1 MEEVHVCK
9 PFTFP
14 GSTSSFSPKPANNE
28 VNTFPNM
35 EDEEDDVVFAVL
47 SIQREGI
54 LAFLARP
61 LVDNVKGFVTNA
73 LAGRII
79 IVAMQM
85 TIEYVIRLESSIYNG
100 DENDGFGARWCC
112 VGPFPACLLLIVFP
126 SPKTSSSSSSSIL
139 SQSLRK
145 EEEKRRGEERRG
157 EER

>member
-1 MEEVHVCK
+1 M
-9 PFTFP
+9 
-14 GSTSSFSPKPANNE
+14 
-28 VNTFPNM
+28 NTFPNM

-100 DENDGFGARWCC
+100 GENDGFGARWCC
-112 VGPFPACLLLIVFP
+112 LGSFPACLLLIVFP
-126 SPKTSSSSSSSIL
+126 SSKTSSSSSSSIL
-139 SQSLRK
+139 SQSLGKK
-145 EEEKRRGEERRG
+145 EEEKRRGEMR
-157 EER
+157 